1 MDAQFEI
8 REVEPKTTMSIRASA
23 PVPEIGPKMMQ
34 ILQEVI
40 GYVMMSGGEM
50 AGHPCSLYHSFD
62 ADNVDFE
69 GGMPVAAAMAET
81 DRIKVSGI
89 PGGKAA
95 FALHVG
101 PYEKLEETWKAM
113 EAWIEESDIEKA
125 DLCWEYYLSNPQN
138 EPDPARWKTEL
149 YWLLK

>member
-8 REVEPKTTMSIRASA
+8 REVEPKTTMSIRTAA

-50 AGHPCSLYHSFD
+50 AGHPYSLYHSFD
-62 ADNVDFE
+62 IDSVEFE
-69 GGMPVAAAMAET
+69 GGMPVAAAMEET
-81 DRIKVSGI
+81 ETIKVSGI

-101 PYEKLEETWKAM
+101 PYEKLEETWKAL
-113 EAWIEESDIEKA
+113 EAWLDESDHERA
-125 DLCWEYYLSNPQN
+125 DLCWEYYLSNPVE
-138 EPDPARWKTEL
+138 EPDPAQWKTEL